1 MIFLLNINII
11 KGQSITVYTD
21 SVTGEISSLLYGT
34 GFENFGNEINLG
46 LWADMI
52 DGKSMEGDANND
64 GLADKWIPVGEGT
77 NVISYFHDPVDPRN
91 TDYSQNIQITSFTN
105 GYGGI
110 AQEGLNI
117 ETGKTYA
124 LGLFLRQNDLEGN
137 VTVSLAGEYGTYA
150 QVVFDSIPVN
160 WTKYSAILTSSAT
173 VADAQL
179 QITFTENGI
188 LWVDQVVLMPEN
200 NYLGHGTRLDIMEKL
215 VQTRPTSVRWPGG
228 LIAEQY
234 DWRDGIGDKD
244 DRPTTLVYASDVR
257 NQWYP
262 ELVPNQFGTDEFM
275 QFLEDIG
282 GAEPILSINSGYAIN
297 GPLPEEYITNAVNW
311 VEYCNGDVTT
321 PFGNLRAANGHLEP
335 YNVKYWNI
343 GNEPWKISASDY
355 ANRFV
360 QFATAMKEK
369 DPSILLIAEDGNQ
382 SSQWRT
388 NLLQIAGEYM
398 DLLSIHRYYRNGY
411 INSMSYP
418 NYIENNFN
426 NIKNIIDSNVPGNN
440 ILISFNEWNNNT
452 NVGSGNALG
461 WTLKEGLFT
470 AGMFNSLERISH
482 IVYQSG
488 VWPLFRG
495 DVAYEYIPYPRHNL
509 IHYDNHRLFTS
520 ATYLA
525 LDLYRANFAP
535 NKLAVDVVSNN
546 FNTYL
551 VNDVPYL
558 DAVATKNEANDRL
571 ILKVVNKSGYNDMI
585 TSVTISGNPEPDID
599 SIASVYLI
607 NSTNVTDM
615 NTLNEPN
622 VIEIDSFS
630 ISGVSSNFEYIF
642 PTHSITVIVLTGFFP
657 SQTVSVVEKDD
668 NLTPDQF
675 MIYQNY
681 PNPFNTET
689 VIQYELPLSVDVL
702 LEIYDIAGGK
712 VKTLVNEKQFRGY
725 KTVSWNGRDDK
736 GLSVPSG
743 LYFSLLTGGNATAV
757 KKMMLIK

>member
-1 MIFLLNINII
+1 MVLLLNIDII
-11 KGQSITVYTD
+11 KGQGITVYTD
-21 SVTGEISSLLYGT
+21 SVTGEISPLLYGT

-77 NVISYFHDPVDPRN
+77 NVISYYHDPVDPLN
-91 TDYSQNIQITSFTN
+91 TDYSQKIQITSFTN

-117 ETGKTYA
+117 ETGKTYS
-124 LGLFLRQNDLEGN
+124 LGLFLRQNNLEGN
-137 VTVSLAGEYGTYA
+137 VTVSLVGEYGTYD

-343 GNEPWKISASDY
+343 GNEPWQISASDY

-388 NLLQIAGEYM
+388 NLLQVAGEYM
-398 DLLSIHRYYRNGY
+398 DFLSIHRYYRNGY

-418 NYIENNFN
+418 NYVENNFN
-426 NIKNIIDSNVPGNN
+426 NIKNIIDSYVPGNN

-452 NVGSGNALG
+452 NVGGGNALG
-461 WTLKEGLFT
+461 WTLKEGLFA

-495 DVAYEYIPYPRHNL
+495 DAAYQYIPYPRHNL
-509 IHYDNHRLFTS
+509 IHYDNQRLFTS
-520 ATYLA
+520 PTYLT
-525 LDLYRANFAP
+525 LDLYRANYAP

-551 VNDVPYL
+551 VDDVPYL

-571 ILKVVNKSGYNDMI
+571 ILKVVNKSGYNEMI

-607 NSTNVTDM
+607 NSANITDM
-615 NTLNEPN
+615 NTLTDPN

-630 ISGVSSNFEYIF
+630 ISGVSSNFEYTF
-642 PTHSITVIVLTGFFP
+642 PAHSITVIVLTGFFP
-657 SQTVSVVEKDD
+657 SHTVSVVEKDD
-668 NLTPDQF
+668 NLTPGQF

-689 VIQYELPLSVDVL
+689 VIQYELPLSVNVL
-702 LEIYDIAGGK
+702 LEIYDITGGK
-712 VKTLVNEKQFRGY
+712 VKTLVNEKQSRGY

-736 GLSVPSG
+736 SLSVPSG
-743 LYFSLLTGGNATAV
+743 LYFSLLTGGNATV
-757 KKMMLIK
+757 VNKMMLIK